1 MGQSKEGGETP
12 NMPTR
17 RKFLAGAAAA
27 AAMAGCPAIIG
38 QAVAAEPVTVFCP
51 FSFSTEYSDLMNAYS
66 GGHFAQQG
74 LDAKVISAM
83 GVQSVQQLVA
93 GQGEFMRNAG
103 VDIIKGISQQGLPLI
118 CIATID
124 QASTYQF
131 VSLKSKP
138 VNGVED
144 LKGKT
149 VGILTAAGGASST
162 YLEVI
167 LAKAGLA
174 KENVNMMV
182 TGNNPAELQYVKDG
196 RIDCFMCTL
205 DVAIVLERAGE
216 PIHYWSVDRYAP
228 MPSYVHVTRRDV
240 IEQRPELVQRY
251 MRAIKASVNEILTK
265 PLAGIFAR
273 EAKDFEVQGIKDMKL
288 AVDLQQIL
296 IDRLWLTEGR
306 QNVLHNMP
314 ARWATAVDNLR
325 GLGLKGLQE
334 PTAYYTNRFI
344 DAT

>member
-1 MGQSKEGGETP
+1 MQS
-12 NMPTR
+12 R
-17 RKFLAGAAAA
+17 RKFLAGAAASGA
-27 AAMAGCPAIIG
+27 AVTGFPAIIG
-38 QAVAAEPVTVFCP
+38 RAAAAEPVTIFCP
-51 FSFSTEYSDLMNAYS
+51 FSFTTEYSDLMNAYS
-66 GGHFAQQG
+66 GGHFAREG
-74 LDAKVISAM
+74 IDAKVVSAM

-93 GQGEFMRNAG
+93 GQGDFMRNAG
-103 VDIIKGISQQGLPLI
+103 VDMIKGISQQGLPLV

-167 LAKAGLA
+167 LAKAGLT
-174 KENVNMMV
+174 KEDVSMVV

-216 PIHYWSVDRYAP
+216 AIHYWSVDRYAP

-240 IEQRPELVQRY
+240 IEKKPDLVQRY
-251 MRAIKASVNEILTK
+251 MRAIKASVNEILTT
-265 PLAGIFAR
+265 PLAEIFAR
-273 EAKDFEVQGIKDMKL
+273 EAKDFEVQGIKDMQL

-306 QNVLHNMP
+306 QNVLHNIP

-325 GLGLKGLQE
+325 ALGLPGLRE
-334 PTAYYTNRFI
+334 PTTYYTNQFI
-344 DAT
+344 DTA